1 MRLLGG
7 YIGKSIASHIMAVML
22 VLLSLYFFS
31 TFVSEI
37 TDVGKGNYEIFDALQ
52 FSILLLPRQLYELF
66 PLVALMGTMLGL
78 GALANTSE
86 LTVMQAA
93 GISVGQIIREVLKV
107 GAVLVVIAVI
117 LGEVVAPPL
126 EKEARSERARA
137 MSKNLSLNV
146 KTGLWARENGSFIN
160 IERLLINGR
169 ASGIHLYRF
178 APDGKLLQS
187 TTARQGVYQ
196 EKEQSWML
204 MQVEH
209 TFFGEQQI
217 TRQFEQ
223 SMAWKSSV
231 TPEVVDVVAI
241 PPENLSIRDLLDYLS
256 YLQENEL
263 DAERYE
269 LSLWTRIVAPFA
281 TAGMI
286 LLAIPFVFGSL
297 RSVGVGQR
305 IVLGALIGIGFYLF
319 NGIFG
324 RVGLVYHLPPLLSAL
339 TPTALVYLL
348 WYALMRRVR

>member
-1 MRLLGG
+1 MRLLGR
-7 YIGKSIASHIMAVML
+7 YIGKTIASNVLAVML
-22 VLLSLYFFS
+22 VLLALYFFS

-37 TDVGKGNYEIFDALQ
+37 ADVGKGKYQILDALQ
-52 FSILLLPRQLYELF
+52 FSILLLPRQVYELF

-78 GALANTSE
+78 GALATTSE

-93 GISVGQIIREVLKV
+93 GVSVAQIMREILKV
-107 GAVLVVIAVI
+107 GAVLVVIALI
-117 LGEVVAPPL
+117 LGEAVAPPL

-137 MSKNLSLNV
+137 MSENLSLNV
-146 KTGLWARENGSFIN
+146 KTGLWAREDGTFIN
-160 IERLLINGR
+160 IERLLINNR

-187 TTARQGVYQ
+187 TSAVQGLYQ
-196 EKEQSWML
+196 KKEQSWKL

-209 TFFGEQQI
+209 TFFGEQHI

-223 SMAWKSSV
+223 SMIWKSNV
-231 TPEVVDVVAI
+231 TPEVIDVVAI
-241 PPENLSIRDLLDYLS
+241 PPENLSILDLLDYLG
-256 YLQENEL
+256 YLRENKLE
-263 DAERYE
+263 AERYE
-269 LSLWTRIVAPFA
+269 LSLWTRIAAPFA

-305 IVLGALIGIGFYLF
+305 IVIGALIGIGFYLF

-324 RVGLVYHLPPLLSAL
+324 RVGLVYHLPPFLSAV
-339 TPTALVYLL
+339 TPTVLVYLM
-348 WYALMRRVR
+348 WYALMRRMR